1 MQVGKILRY
10 YPESNRIML
19 VTVPECPIDF
29 EKMTE
34 ELSDEPDT
42 SPYGEDGSLKVL
54 KIFV

>member
-19 VTVPECPIDF
+19 VTVPEYPIDF